1 MQNQSVNTSQNN
13 SLSPPLTIVKNRS
26 QCDSQETG
34 APWVRINPVG
44 DHHVG
49 DLLTINGST
58 NLPQGSTL
66 IISIFST
73 NDYNKP
79 MHFNST
85 AWCIH
90 RCLQA
95 DVTITNEICPY
106 NNFSMVFN
114 TTNLFADEYWVWAI
128 LVNDSSSE
136 KNNLMTKRIFN
147 IT

>member
-1 MQNQSVNTSQNN
+1 MQNQSVNRSQNN
-13 SLSPPLTIVKNRS
+13 TLPPLTIVKNQS

-34 APWVRINPVG
+34 ALWVQINPVG
-44 DHHVG
+44 DHHIG
-49 DLLTINGST
+49 ELLTINGST
-58 NLPQGSTL
+58 NVPQGSTL

-85 AWCIH
+85 TWCIH

-95 DVTITNEICPY
+95 NVTITNEICPY